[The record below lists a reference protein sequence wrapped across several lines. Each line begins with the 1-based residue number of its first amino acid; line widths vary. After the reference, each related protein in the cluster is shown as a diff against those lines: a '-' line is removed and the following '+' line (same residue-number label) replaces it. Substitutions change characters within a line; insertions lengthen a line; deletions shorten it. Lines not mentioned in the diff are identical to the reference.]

1 MINFRFHLVSL
12 VAVFLALAL
21 GVVVGS
27 TVIDKAIV
35 DRLSAQIDS
44 VRARADEQRE
54 ENRSLRDQVKGLEG
68 FIVQSQAQVVGRR
81 LNQVPVTVV
90 AVRGVPAEDV
100 RGAVDILRQAGALVP
115 GVLWIEDAFSAPE
128 PAARTKLVEA
138 IGDPGLATEDLRLVA
153 LEALGKRLVTGARA
167 TTTSLPST
175 STSGPRSPSPLS
187 SPPADTLVALN
198 EAGLVSFDR
207 LGGGAVDLDSW
218 PAPRTRILVI
228 DGSQARPL
236 VPGAVSL
243 PLLRSAA
250 AAGGRLALAEVFRPT
265 ATVKDRGAVVRGV
278 REDPNLSRIVSTI
291 DNLDNPRGQV
301 ALTLALQELGTGR
314 AGHYGEGPGAT
325 SHLPTPEAAPPEGVP
340 AATAR

>member
-1 MINFRFHLVSL
+1 VINFRFHLVSL

-44 VRARADEQRE
+44 VRARADEQRA
-54 ENRSLRDQVKGLEG
+54 ENRTLRDEVKGLET
-68 FIVQSQAQVVGRR
+68 FIVQSQPQVVGRR
-81 LNQVPVTVV
+81 LTQVPVTVV

-138 IGDPGLATEDLRLVA
+138 MGDSGLATEDLRLVA
-153 LEALGKRLVTGARA
+153 LEALGNRLATGARA
-167 TTTSLPST
+167 TTATTPATPSPT
-175 STSGPRSPSPLS
+175 SPSP
-187 SPPADTLVALN
+187 SPSPSGDTLVALS

-207 LGGGAVDLDSW
+207 LGGGLVNLESW
-218 PAPRTRILVI
+218 PAPGTRVLVV
-228 DGSQARPL
+228 DGSQAHPL
-236 VPGAVSL
+236 PGTVSL
-243 PLLRSAA
+243 PMLRSAA

-265 ATVKDRGAVVRGV
+265 ATVKERGAVVRGV
-278 REDPNLSRIVSTI
+278 RDDPNLSRVVSTV
-291 DNLDNPRGQV
+291 DDLDNPRGQV
-301 ALTLALQELGTGR
+301 ALTLAVQELGTGR

>member
-44 VRARADEQRE
+44 VRARADEQRA
-54 ENRSLRDQVKGLEG
+54 ENRTLRDQVKGLEG
-68 FIVQSQAQVVGRR
+68 FIIQSQPQVVGRR
-81 LNQVPVTVV
+81 LNQAPVTVV
-90 AVRGVPAEDV
+90 AVRGVPTEDV

-128 PAARTKLVEA
+128 PSARTKLVEA
-138 IGDPGLATEDLRLVA
+138 MGDSGLATDDLRLVA
-153 LEALGKRLVTGARA
+153 LEALGNRLVTGARA
-167 TTTSLPST
+167 TTTST
-175 STSGPRSPSPLS
+175 STTVSSSSPLS
-187 SPPADTLVALN
+187 TPPADTLVALN

-207 LGGGAVDLDSW
+207 LGGGTVGLDSW
-218 PAPRTRILVI
+218 PAPGTRILVI
-228 DGSQARPL
+228 DGSQASPL

-265 ATVKDRGAVVRGV
+265 ATVKDRGAVVGGV
-278 REDPNLSRIVSTI
+278 RDDPNLSRIVSTV
-291 DNLDNPRGQV
+291 DDLDNARGQV
-301 ALTLALQELGTGR
+301 ALTLAVQELGTGR

>member
-35 DRLSAQIDS
+35 DRLSSQIDS
-44 VRARADEQRE
+44 VRARADEQRA
-54 ENRSLRDQVKGLEG
+54 ENRTLRDQVKGLET
-68 FIVQSQAQVVGRR
+68 FIVQSQPQVVGRR
-81 LNQVPVTVV
+81 LNQVSVTVV

-138 IGDPGLATEDLRLVA
+138 MGDSGLATEDLRLVA
-153 LEALGKRLVTGARA
+153 LEALGKRLATGA
-167 TTTSLPST
+167 TTAPTVPT
-175 STSGPRSPSPLS
+175 STTAPSSSVLS
-187 SPPADTLVALN
+187 SPSSADPLVALN

-207 LGGGAVDLDSW
+207 LGGGAVNLESW
-218 PAPRTRILVI
+218 PAAGTRILVI
-228 DGSQARPL
+228 DGSQTRPL
-236 VPGAVSL
+236 PGTVSL
-243 PLLRSAA
+243 PMLRAAA

-265 ATVKDRGAVVRGV
+265 ATVKDRGSIVRGV
-278 REDPNLSRIVSTI
+278 RDDPNLSRVVSTV
-291 DNLDNPRGQV
+291 DDLDNTRGQV
-301 ALTLALQELGTGR
+301 ALTLAVQELGTGR

>member
-35 DRLSAQIDS
+35 DRLSTQIDS
-44 VRARADEQRE
+44 VRARADEERD
-54 ENRSLRDQVKGLEG
+54 ENRALRDQVKSLEG
-68 FIVQSQAQVVGRR
+68 FIVQSQPQVVGRR
-81 LNQVPVTVV
+81 LNQVPVTIV

-115 GVLWIEDAFSAPE
+115 GVLWLEEAFSAPE

-138 IGDPGLATEDLRLVA
+138 MGDSGLATDDLRLIA
-153 LEALGKRLVTGARA
+153 LEALGNRLVAGPGASAVSVA
-167 TTTSLPST
+167 TTSPAAS
-175 STSGPRSPSPLS
+175 SPWSPSS
-187 SPPADTLVALN
+187 ADTLVALA

-207 LGGGAVDLDSW
+207 LGGGAVNLGSW
-218 PAPRTRILVI
+218 PVPGTRVLVI

-236 VPGAVSL
+236 PGTVSL
-243 PLLRSAA
+243 PLLRAAA
-250 AAGGRLALAEVFRPT
+250 AAGGRLTLAEVFRPT
-265 ATVKDRGAVVRGV
+265 ATVKERGAVVRGV
-278 REDPNLSRIVSTI
+278 REDPNLSRVVATV
-291 DNLDNPRGQV
+291 DDLDNARGQV

-325 SHLPTPEAAPPEGVP
+325 SQLPTPEAAPPEGVP

>member
-44 VRARADEQRE
+44 VKKRADEQRA
-54 ENRSLRDQVKGLEG
+54 ENRTLRDQMKGLET
-68 FIVQSQAQVVGRR
+68 FIAQSQPQVIGRR
-81 LNQVPVTVV
+81 LNQVTVTVV
-90 AVRGVPAEDV
+90 AVRGVPSEDV

-128 PAARTKLVEA
+128 PGARTKLVQA
-138 IGDPGLATEDLRLVA
+138 MGDSGLATEDLRLVA
-153 LEALGKRLVTGARA
+153 LEALGRRLATGTGVTAVSTPSGAE
-167 TTTSLPST
+167 
-175 STSGPRSPSPLS
+175 
-187 SPPADTLVALN
+187 ADTLVTLN

-207 LGGGAVDLDSW
+207 LGGGAVSLDSW
-218 PAPRTRILVI
+218 PAAGTRMLLV
-228 DGSQARPL
+228 DGSQAHPL
-236 VPGAVSL
+236 PGTISL
-243 PLLRSAA
+243 PIVRAASAS
-250 AAGGRLALAEVFRPT
+250 GGRLALAEVFRPT

-278 REDPNLSRIVSTI
+278 RDDAALARVVSTV
-291 DNLDNPRGQV
+291 DDLDNTRGQV
-301 ALTLALQELGTGR
+301 ALTLAVQELGTGR
-314 AGHYGEGPGAT
+314 AGHYGEGPGAS